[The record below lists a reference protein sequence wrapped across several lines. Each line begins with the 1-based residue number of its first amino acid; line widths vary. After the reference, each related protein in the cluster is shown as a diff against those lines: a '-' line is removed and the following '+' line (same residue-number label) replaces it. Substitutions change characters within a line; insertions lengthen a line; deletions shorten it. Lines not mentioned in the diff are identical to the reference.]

1 MGLFDRLF
9 GKKETAKVAE
19 EKLEEN
25 LLTETTQKEEL
36 SEKANEQ
43 DKVEVVQQEDVS
55 SEGAGSVENGPEA
68 ASVNAQVEEETGDNS
83 NHPSEDTNEFAAD
96 KTDLKVSEF
105 SQSTASEPKD
115 LVDQPVVEQFP
126 TKQAQADASNDS
138 AKEEAVDTSKEQSSS
153 QQVMEDYYRRKAALE
168 KNLQEKAAATVPVM
182 PEEVPQEN
190 QASTSAEASQNKATY
205 DTIPETDQ
213 EKYKRSL
220 KKTRTGF
227 SARLN
232 SFFANFRRVDE
243 EFFEDLEEMLIL
255 SDVGVHV
262 ATTLTEELRYE
273 AKLENAKKPDAL
285 KRVIVEKLVGI
296 YEKDGRYNE
305 AINYQDGLTVMLFVG
320 VNGVGKTTS
329 IGKLAYR

>member
-168 KNLQEKAAATVPVM
+168 KTF
-182 PEEVPQEN
+182 
-190 QASTSAEASQNKATY
+190 
-205 DTIPETDQ
+205 
-213 EKYKRSL
+213 
-220 KKTRTGF
+220 KKKQRQRF
-227 SARLN
+227 
-232 SFFANFRRVDE
+232 
-243 EFFEDLEEMLIL
+243 
-255 SDVGVHV
+255 
-262 ATTLTEELRYE
+262 
-273 AKLENAKKPDAL
+273 
-285 KRVIVEKLVGI
+285 
-296 YEKDGRYNE
+296 
-305 AINYQDGLTVMLFVG
+305 Q
-320 VNGVGKTTS
+320 
-329 IGKLAYR
+329 